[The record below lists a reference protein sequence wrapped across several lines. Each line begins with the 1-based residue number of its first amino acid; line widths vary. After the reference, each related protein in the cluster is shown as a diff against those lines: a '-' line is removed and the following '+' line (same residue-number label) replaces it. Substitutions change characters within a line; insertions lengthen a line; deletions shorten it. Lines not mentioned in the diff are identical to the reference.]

1 MCVYEREGGRERDRD
16 RDRDRDR
23 ERERRACVC
32 VCVQLLPPDWPLQRE
47 AFLRAVPSAVTSA
60 KVDMTRT

>member
-1 MCVYEREGGRERDRD
+1 MRERGGGKETETETETETEKERD
-16 RDRDRDR
+16 
-23 ERERRACVC
+23 AHVCVCVC